1 MEKNKNAEFQLYID
15 ILRIVA
21 CFSVIMLHTSAQ
33 PWYNLPVDSMGFKIA
48 NSYDALFRFGVP
60 VFVMISGAL
69 FLVPGKKMDVRR
81 LYRHNIFRLVILYI
95 FWSCLYGLMDCRS
108 WQRGKSGKA

>member
-1 MEKNKNAEFQLYID
+1 MEKQKKSGYQLYID

-21 CFSVIMLHTSAQ
+21 CFSVIMLHASAQ
-33 PWYNLPVDSMGFKIA
+33 PWYSLPVDGIGFKIA

-69 FLVPGKKMDVRR
+69 FLAPDREITIKK
-81 LYRHNIFRLVILYI
+81 LYWHIFCGWLFYM
-95 FWSCLYGLMDCRS
+95 F
-108 WQRGKSGKA
+108 SGPACTV

>member
-1 MEKNKNAEFQLYID
+1 MGEKKTSGYQLYID
-15 ILRIVA
+15 VLRIVA

-33 PWYNLPVDSMGFKIA
+33 AWYSLPVESGGFQIA

-69 FLVPGKKMDVRR
+69 FLAPERKVEMRK
-81 LYRHNIFRLVILYI
+81 L
-95 FWSCLYGLMDCRS
+95 
-108 WQRGKSGKA
+108 